1 MQMEM
6 RGLVWRHLIIAFSSF
21 KHFVPPVSAVVHVPR
36 LLFCVL
42 VYSQESRRHRHTVR
56 TGAQPQ
62 NGTRALSLSIY
73 VPVIRSVCVCVCTPL
88 CPLRGYAPC
97 TGSFLDLLTLTSL
110 KRVHATYFS

>member
-1 MQMEM
+1 MEM

-73 VPVIRSVCVCVCTPL
+73 VPVIRSVCVCVHTALSSARIRTVYRFIFRFTDTHLTKACT
-88 CPLRGYAPC
+88 RY
-97 TGSFLDLLTLTSL
+97 LL
-110 KRVHATYFS
+110 